1 MEILFV
7 DDDQTEANTFKEA
20 IKQLADDIRVSHITY
35 CTEVLW
41 LLKWKKHD
49 LVLLR
54 VDGES
59 KNGVYFLQSIR
70 SLKELAA
77 LPVIMYSTVITDCYV
92 DRCYKG
98 KANFYYQKPDNITGS
113 LEAFSRFLST
123 DMKSQKRIARAA
135 FVV

>member
-7 DDDQTEANTFKEA
+7 DDDEEEANRFKEA
-20 IKQLADDIRVSHITY
+20 ITDLCDNVTVSHITY

-49 LVLLR
+49 MVFLR
-54 VDGES
+54 VNTDNKDGI
-59 KNGVYFLQSIR
+59 YFLQSIR
-70 SLKELAA
+70 ALKELGA
-77 LPVIMYSTVITDCYV
+77 LPVIMYSTALNDCYV

-98 KANFYYQKPDNITGS
+98 KANYYLQKQETVSDT
-113 LEAFSRFLST
+113 LKAFSGFMHT
-123 DMKSQKRIARAA
+123 NMKSQKRIAKAE